1 MTLYQIACSMYRERP
16 LHPRDALQS
25 ALGEAG
31 GSSLPPALRRKLAEL
46 ADGGANTAD
55 ELATPEVTFL

>member
-1 MTLYQIACSMYRERP
+1 MYRERP
-16 LHPRDALQS
+16 LHPRDAPQS